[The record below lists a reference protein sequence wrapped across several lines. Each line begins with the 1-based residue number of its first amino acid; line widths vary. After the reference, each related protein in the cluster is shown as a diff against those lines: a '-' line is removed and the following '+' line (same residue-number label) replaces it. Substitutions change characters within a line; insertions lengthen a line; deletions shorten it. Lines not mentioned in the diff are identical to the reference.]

1 MNTTTEFQALLQLLA
16 MLLASPHTG
25 ALIGLL
31 VLAAVIDWRTLRIP
45 NWLTVS
51 GMVYGLA
58 YSTMAAPANQGA
70 AMGALASLGGLALGL
85 AVLLPLYALRVMG
98 AGDVKLMAMVGA
110 FLGLGSM
117 PYALLYCLIAGGVF
131 ALFYVLYQ
139 NVALR
144 FVVNVGAVLQMLPF
158 AAQHGRR
165 AGAWL
170 ATAPSIGK
178 MPYGP
183 AICAGTVVYLVVRQ
197 LS

>member
-1 MNTTTEFQALLQLLA
+1 MSNELQTLLQII
-16 MLLASPHTG
+16 ASPSTG
-25 ALIGLL
+25 PLVGLL

-58 YSTMAAPANQGA
+58 ISTIAAPGHQGA
-70 AMGALASLGGLALGL
+70 AMAALASLGGLALGL
-85 AVLLPLYALRVMG
+85 VVLLPLYALRVMG

-110 FLGLGSM
+110 FLGLPSIG
-117 PYALLYCLIAGGVF
+117 YALLYCLMAGGAF

-139 NVALR
+139 NVALK

-197 LS
+197 LG

>member
-1 MNTTTEFQALLQLLA
+1 
-16 MLLASPHTG
+16 
-25 ALIGLL
+25 LL

-58 YSTMAAPANQGA
+58 ISAIAAPAHQGH
-70 AMGALASLGGLALGL
+70 AMGALASLGGLAVGL
-85 AVLLPLYALRVMG
+85 VVLLPLYALRVMG

-110 FLGLGSM
+110 FLGLPSM
-117 PYALLYCLIAGGVF
+117 GYALLYCLMAGGAF

-139 NVALR
+139 SVALK
-144 FVVNVGAVLQMLPF
+144 FVMNVGAALQMLPF

-183 AICAGTVVYLVVRQ
+183 AICAGTLVYLVLRQ
-197 LS
+197 LG